1 MYWYKLRSSTFKSF
15 IAILMLVIGVSSCKN
30 DSNSTSDTAKFF
42 DIKGYFRADS
52 ARLSKL
58 NPLIT
63 KTVTH
68 NNDAETKKVR
78 ISNWGTELSLFA
90 ESDINKPAWRD
101 SYEVQSSENII
112 IYLAKDSSLRTRRII
127 INKIGN
133 RVRWILIFNYAKSAL
148 YGKNMLYE
156 SAEKLSYFPDSLYLI
171 QKKQRVKLLGINRY
185 TISGAFH

>member
-1 MYWYKLRSSTFKSF
+1 MYWYKLRSFTVKLVT
-15 IAILMLVIGVSSCKN
+15 AIIILVMTAVSCKN
-30 DSNSTSDTAKFF
+30 DSSEAVGTAKFF

-58 NPLIT
+58 NPSIN
-63 KTVTH
+63 KTVAH
-68 NNDAETKKVR
+68 NNDTETQKMQ
-78 ISNWGTELSLFA
+78 IPNWGTELSLFS

-101 SYEVQSSENII
+101 SYKVQVSENNI

-127 INKIGN
+127 INKTGD
-133 RVRWILIFNYAKSAL
+133 RVKWILIINYT
-148 YGKNMLYE
+148 KNFLYE

-171 QKKQRVKLLGINRY
+171 QKKQRVKLLGIDRY